1 MGTLNIWVGQ
11 LLGWKDI
18 IFYTQLP
25 CWLTQLVVYPNCLAL
40 DFPCPIFSEMCCAHE
55 FEINAYND
63 ISPKRM
69 KLFFFN
75 NLNIVFVLL
84 HINCVACMFYIS
96 FNFVFIY
103 DLLNVPTF
111 FELLLYS
118 FVWNYNEIYCKSAYQ
133 RLVQRLGSLQTSE
146 GGVQCESESSILLLQ
161 WFCIWRWSP
170 TSLIS
175 WRRFPLQTGVW
186 NLDLS
191 EGNQTNNFSHE
202 VISDCVS
209 VCHLCLWLAY
219 RADCLS
225 DRPTILDMGW
235 VWHNGVHPWFWS
247 FLDGNGHFT
256 FRCIFTLQQAH
267 ATGKHTLRATTSI
280 SKSKRKTYYVHILAD
295 TRTNPFTSKNLGYI
309 FRTSVVISGLWT
321 SWGRCWNVSLIL
333 LRITESSLECRSND
347 MASLTASPSAC
358 CSAVKLL
365 LRQGPPFKAP
375 WGLFSDLFVTFL
387 CTVFRRHAR

>member
-40 DFPCPIFSEMCCAHE
+40 DFPCPIFSEMCCSHE

-133 RLVQRLGSLQTSE
+133 RLVQRLGSLQSSE

-161 WFCIWRWSP
+161 WFCIWRWSCTRIEETENFHTCSVASRP
-170 TSLIS
+170 YLLLPVFINDTVSAAS
-175 WRRFPLQTGVW
+175 QTHT
-186 NLDLS
+186 
-191 EGNQTNNFSHE
+191 QTNTQPLDRQASMGRAGIGE
-202 VISDCVS
+202 SQCV
-209 VCHLCLWLAY
+209 
-219 RADCLS
+219 
-225 DRPTILDMGW
+225 
-235 VWHNGVHPWFWS
+235 
-247 FLDGNGHFT
+247 
-256 FRCIFTLQQAH
+256 
-267 ATGKHTLRATTSI
+267 
-280 SKSKRKTYYVHILAD
+280 
-295 TRTNPFTSKNLGYI
+295 
-309 FRTSVVISGLWT
+309 
-321 SWGRCWNVSLIL
+321 
-333 LRITESSLECRSND
+333 
-347 MASLTASPSAC
+347 
-358 CSAVKLL
+358 
-365 LRQGPPFKAP
+365 
-375 WGLFSDLFVTFL
+375 
-387 CTVFRRHAR
+387 